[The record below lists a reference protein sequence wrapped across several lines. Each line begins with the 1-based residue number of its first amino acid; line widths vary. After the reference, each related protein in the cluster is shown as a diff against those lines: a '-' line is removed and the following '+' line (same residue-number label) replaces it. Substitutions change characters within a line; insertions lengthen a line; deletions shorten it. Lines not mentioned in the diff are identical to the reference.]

1 MTMSTFHR
9 SAAATTEQLARELD
23 GLSHPVRLRVVLAMD
38 RDAASP
44 TNLAS
49 RLGVPLGTMSYHVRC
64 LAGLG
69 LLELVS
75 SRPRR
80 GALEHLYELT
90 GRGHVLRGAA
100 LAILR
105 EEPAPLSAATRPYR
119 RSPSP

>member
-1 MTMSTFHR
+1 MTMSTVEH
-9 SAAATTEQLARELD
+9 SATGAAEQLARELD
-23 GLSHPVRLRVVLAMD
+23 GLSHPVRLRVVIAMD
-38 RDAASP
+38 DGPASP
-44 TNLAS
+44 TNLAV
-49 RLGVPLGTMSYHVRC
+49 RLDVPLSTMSYHVRC

-105 EEPAPLSAATRPYR
+105 DEPALPPAASR
-119 RSPSP
+119 R